1 MKYKTI
7 TEYDNYLENNISYYT
22 VTKYLGFGKYQTTKY
37 SSIEDAR
44 NNLTKFKKAEP
55 NGRFLIYG
63 ISTPKDKLYPI
74 SIPMA

>member
-1 MKYKTI
+1 MIKTI
-7 TEYDNYLENNISYYT
+7 EQYDSYLADNISYYT

-37 SSIEDAR
+37 STIEDAK
-44 NNLTKFKKAEP
+44 NNLEKFKIAEP